1 MTTKGLQAKLDLQ
14 PTDTWWHFGS
24 VNVIN
29 GHLEKG
35 EETVEF
41 MWILDI
47 ENVIQFEEFVEGLD
61 EIMMGDDQLEIHH
74 NERLGDFPRLVAQE

>member
-1 MTTKGLQAKLDLQ
+1 
-14 PTDTWWHFGS
+14 
-24 VNVIN
+24 
-29 GHLEKG
+29 
-35 EETVEF
+35 

-61 EIMMGDDQLEIHH
+61 GIMMGDDQLEIHH